1 MINNLFK
8 IYTRHGYIIM
18 YFYKLADIFDKV
30 FINYYNVNQ
39 QWSQQLIKVHI
50 EWNNIL
56 FHTDFSLSD

>member
-1 MINNLFK
+1 
-8 IYTRHGYIIM
+8 M